1 MIVETQGIDE
11 MKTEE
16 VHEEKEMT
24 LEIPMGKKEEKTG
37 MEMESEQQARTYA
50 EGEMSDRELLESIN
64 GKLDIVLATQ
74 KTNVE
79 V

>member
-1 MIVETQGIDE
+1 MKVETQGIDE

-16 VHEEKEMT
+16 VHEEKVMM

-37 MEMESEQQARTYA
+37 MEMESEKQARTYV
-50 EGEMSDRELLESIN
+50 EGKMSDRELLESIN
-64 GKLDIVLATQ
+64 DKLDIVLATQ